1 MKNNKQLMSTLY
13 KSQGFISL
21 LLITLILGYLIYY
34 ILDAYDSKNDR
45 IKHKVDVEI
54 EKKLY
59 Y

>member
-1 MKNNKQLMSTLY
+1 MKNNKEVMSSLY
-13 KSQGFISL
+13 YSQGFISL
-21 LLITLILGYLIYY
+21 LLISLILGYLIYHM
-34 ILDAYDSKNDR
+34 LVSYDFTNER

>member
-1 MKNNKQLMSTLY
+1 MKNNKQLMSTVY

-34 ILDAYDSKNDR
+34 ILDAYDDTHER

>member
-1 MKNNKQLMSTLY
+1 MKNNKQLMSTVY

-21 LLITLILGYLIYY
+21 LFITLILGYLIYY
-34 ILDAYDSKNDR
+34 ILDAYDNTNER